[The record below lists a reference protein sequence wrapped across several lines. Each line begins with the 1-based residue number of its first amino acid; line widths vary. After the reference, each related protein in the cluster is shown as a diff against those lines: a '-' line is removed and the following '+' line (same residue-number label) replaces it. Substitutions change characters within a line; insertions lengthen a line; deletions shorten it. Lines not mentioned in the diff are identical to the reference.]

1 MRVSIVTVTF
11 AVFVCFHVMRTSRP
25 RGGRKSFFGFV
36 ARKPIVVLTRNDCVI
51 SEGCPMSS
59 VAVTVSV
66 QRPWAGPAD
75 VAATAREVGDG
86 ATGVTGATGGKGT
99 A

>member
-1 MRVSIVTVTF
+1 
-11 AVFVCFHVMRTSRP
+11 MRTSRP

-51 SEGCPMSS
+51 SEGWPMSS

-75 VAATAREVGDG
+75 VAATTAGRGRRRD
-86 ATGVTGATGGKGT
+86 GVTGATGGKGT
-99 A
+99 AYRPGCRVTDAW